1 MLPDELERVADRHV
15 PGAGKLDIQRLSH
28 GLVNDTYR
36 VRRGAATY
44 AMRVAACNPPDLG
57 LDRAWEA
64 RVLERAAAAGL
75 APAVE
80 YCDPQRGILISRW
93 AVGRQWH
100 SRGRAAALGN
110 LADRRAGAAHPR
122 AADAGAGAADE
133 CRDVDRLLHGSGSAE
148 PRSGFANCRGIAN
161 RRRPSSGGTAKR
173 RRPWSATATCT
184 P

>member
-28 GLVNDTYR
+28 GVVNDTYR
-36 VRRGAATY
+36 VRRGAAAY
-44 AMRVAACNPPDLG
+44 AMRVAASNPPDLG

-93 AVGRQWH
+93 VEGRHWH
-100 SRGRAAALGN
+100 SADVRQQIGRAS
-110 LADRRAGAAHPR
+110 
-122 AADAGAGAADE
+122 
-133 CRDVDRLLHGSGSAE
+133 CRERV
-148 PRSGFANCRGIAN
+148 
-161 RRRPSSGGTAKR
+161 
-173 RRPWSATATCT
+173 
-184 P
+184 